1 MSSRVLFVGIIFLFL
16 YSVLAAQNPIPSTAL
31 VEYEVLT
38 TTLQANPEPQ
48 SLRLRIN
55 TIGVTTVENIDIRLG
70 GIPGKLTLL
79 YAEKSG
85 EALWLIQS
93 LENAARDNVLAWNYT
108 DSTGTLRLYPFAYTD
123 PYALTLEI
131 QLNLNEKNI
140 SEVNQQNPVM
150 VETLLPNGLFAATV
164 TGRGNLI
171 TLNK

>member
-16 YSVLAAQNPIPSTAL
+16 YNVLPAQNQIPSTAL

-38 TTLQANPEPQ
+38 TDLQSNPEPQ

-55 TIGVTTVENIDIRLG
+55 TTGVTTVENIDIRLE

-93 LENAARDNVLAWNYT
+93 MENAARDNVLAWNYT
-108 DSTGTLRLYPFAYTD
+108 DSTGTLRVYPFVYTD

-131 QLNLNEKNI
+131 QLNLNEKQI
-140 SEVNQQNPVM
+140 SEANQQNSVM
-150 VETLLPNGLFAATV
+150 VETLLPNGVFAATV
-164 TGRGNLI
+164 TGRGNII

>member
-16 YSVLAAQNPIPSTAL
+16 YSVLPAQNPIPSTAL

-55 TIGVTTVENIDIRLG
+55 NAGVTTLENMDIRLA
-70 GIPGKLTLL
+70 GIQGKLTLL
-79 YAEKSG
+79 YAEKSA

-93 LENAARDNVLAWNYT
+93 SENAARDNVLAWNYT

-123 PYALTLEI
+123 PYALTLEL

-140 SEVNQQNPVM
+140 SEANQQNPVM
-150 VETLLPNGLFAATV
+150 VEILLPNGVFAATV
-164 TGRGNLI
+164 TGRGNII